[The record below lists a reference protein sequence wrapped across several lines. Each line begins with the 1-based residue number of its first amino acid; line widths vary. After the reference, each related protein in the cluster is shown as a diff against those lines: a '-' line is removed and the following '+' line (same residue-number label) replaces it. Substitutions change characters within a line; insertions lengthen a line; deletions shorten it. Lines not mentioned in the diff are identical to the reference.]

1 MSCPKLQDIQA
12 YLEGGLESEAAAR
25 IESHLLEC
33 PACRNAV
40 EARRLILR
48 AAASLDPIPV
58 PDDFAAS
65 VLARLDPAEDASLP
79 RLTLG
84 GWLAALAAGTFVF
97 GATLA
102 ALALLSGHG
111 LGTTFARLGQGLLES
126 IEQTATTAGKLAT
139 LISVFIRMA
148 GRFAA
153 SLIEAVGRAASLA
166 GSGTLTAVLITA
178 LIGLAAGAALWRRRN
193 PVVEDRHDS

>member
-1 MSCPKLQDIQA
+1 MSCPRLEDIQA
-12 YLEGGLESEAAAR
+12 YLEGGLESDAADR
-25 IESHLLEC
+25 IEGHLLDC
-33 PACRNAV
+33 PACRDAV
-40 EARRLILR
+40 ESRRLVLQ
-48 AAASLDPIPV
+48 AATSLEPIPL

-65 VLARLDPAEDASLP
+65 VLARLEPAEDASLP

-84 GWLAALAAGTFVF
+84 GWLAALAAGIFVF

-111 LGTTFARLGQGLLES
+111 LGTTLARLGQGLLAS
-126 IEQTATTAGKLAT
+126 IGQTATAASKLAT
-139 LISVFIRMA
+139 LISVLFRTA
-148 GRFAA
+148 GRLTA

-166 GSGTLTAVLITA
+166 GPGALMAVLATV

-193 PVVEDRHDS
+193 PVLEDRHDS